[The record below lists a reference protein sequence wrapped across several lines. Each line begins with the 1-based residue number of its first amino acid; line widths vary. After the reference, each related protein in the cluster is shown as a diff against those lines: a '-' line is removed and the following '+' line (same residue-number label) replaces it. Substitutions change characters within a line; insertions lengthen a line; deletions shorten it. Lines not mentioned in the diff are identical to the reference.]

1 MAENEEES
9 DNTDDSQVREEFGIQ
24 VKRSKRSDKGN
35 KKNDGNND
43 GEGSSDSEE
52 YYAEMER
59 IKEAKKRQEQLQGA
73 KAADK
78 KFVPSLKIGGL
89 GLSSLVKGG
98 GSKT

>member
-1 MAENEEES
+1 M
-9 DNTDDSQVREEFGIQ
+9 REEFGIQ
-24 VKRSKRSDKGN
+24 VKRSKRSNQGG

-43 GEGSSDSEE
+43 GDGSSDSEE

-73 KAADK
+73 KAPDK
-78 KFVPSLKIGGL
+78 KFVPALRIGGL
-89 GLSSLVKGG
+89 GLSSLVKGD